1 MKEYQLPK
9 EFATKWVEALRS
21 GKYSQSPYQLHSKS
35 GYCCLGVACSISG
48 YEDLGEAQFI
58 SKTGIHPLR
67 EKDIGLLNVIPVALQ
82 GGTSNDLVEFLTD
95 MNDTGKSFPEI
106 ADWIEENVEFV

>member
-21 GKYSQSPYQLHSKS
+21 GEYKQGKSQLKSKK
-35 GYCCLGVACSISG
+35 GYCCLGVACKMEGQRI
-48 YEDLGEAQFI
+48 F
-58 SKTGIHPLR
+58 
-67 EKDIGLLNVIPVALQ
+67 KDKEWIDPELSNGLNKYPKHIPSLLIGSAADNSFVHEV
-82 GGTSNDLVEFLTD
+82 SD
-95 MNDTGKSFPEI
+95 MNDNGKTFNEI